1 MESKNEH
8 ARRKACGYR
17 RKDLLTAYRKG
28 IYEHVT
34 KSENDLLS
42 NKTSNDQHLTKRSDV
57 CKSNSAETLLCCDHK
72 NEHQQ
77 FLPQKSSRLLRSRN
91 NKDDMQINADNFSS
105 GKFLNES
112 QRLDNSL
119 FSDDA
124 NEINSQV
131 SNSLDNQTFK
141 TMLNKIK
148 DANAIQGPRYVK
160 VPVINVLGDEDQ
172 HYAKAPQGH
181 NAGGDDPEL
190 PASNLF
196 NNNYT
201 EKRRPDADDNIFEG
215 FLSGKREDFLD
226 HECKQQA
233 RSNVRRWDEYRSNV
247 TCTGKNK
254 PSCLQLSECRCLNRS
269 KEKVHS
275 WLFDERNKDESMEDF
290 SCVTKGP
297 KTPSHHHHKLS
308 AIQMTTIGKP
318 TVPSFRKAHNEQLLN
333 IPTEKCIESQRSII
347 ETVSAEPSSYNLGC
361 SIGVSSLNNTAKSS
375 YNLESHMVDK
385 RMRQPASEKG
395 QTTQDDIQELRYK
408 RAKSSGCSAENI
420 TKDDCSLY
428 ELLPSRSYSMKTLRT
443 DIKERLPLV
452 GLSCG
457 VLSNSQIFT
466 IIRKTGAGLEI
477 ENRACKK
484 PYYST
489 KPVSDKL
496 MNLEELCSLPQV
508 KHRTINWVENQRLLH
523 SRVKV

>member
-8 ARRKACGYR
+8 ARQNTYGYR
-17 RKDLLTAYRKG
+17 RRDFLTAYRNG
-28 IYEHVT
+28 IYEHVS

-42 NKTSNDQHLTKRSDV
+42 NKTSNDQLLTKRSDV
-57 CKSNSAETLLCCDHK
+57 FKSNSAETLFCCTNK
-72 NEHQQ
+72 NEHQT

-91 NKDDMQINADNFSS
+91 RKYDMQINADNFSS
-105 GKFLNES
+105 GKYLNES
-112 QRLDNSL
+112 QRLDHFS

-124 NEINSQV
+124 NEANSQV
-131 SNSLDNQTFK
+131 SNSLDNQTFRI
-141 TMLNKIK
+141 MLKKNK
-148 DANAIQGPRYVK
+148 DANANQGPRYGK
-160 VPVINVLGDEDQ
+160 VPVINVLADEDQ
-172 HYAKAPQGH
+172 HDARAPQGH
-181 NAGGDDPEL
+181 NADGDDPEL

-201 EKRRPDADDNIFEG
+201 ERQKPDADDGVFERS
-215 FLSGKREDFLD
+215 LSGKREDFLC
-226 HECKQQA
+226 HERKQQA
-233 RSNVRRWDEYRSNV
+233 RSNVRKWDEYRSDV
-247 TCTGKNK
+247 TCTGKSK

-269 KEKVHS
+269 KEKVRS
-275 WLFDERNKDESMEDF
+275 WLFDERNKDESKEDF
-290 SCVTKGP
+290 SCVAKGL
-297 KTPSHHHHKLS
+297 KTPSHHQNKLS
-308 AIQMTTIGKP
+308 AVQTTTIGKP
-318 TVPSFRKAHNEQLLN
+318 SVSFFGKAHNEHLLN
-333 IPTEKCIESQRSII
+333 IPTEKCTESQRSII

-375 YNLESHMVDK
+375 HNLEPPMIDQG
-385 RMRQPASEKG
+385 MRQSACEKG

-408 RAKSSGCSAENI
+408 RGKSSSCSAENI

-489 KPVSDKL
+489 KLVSDKP

-508 KHRTINWVENQRLLH
+508 KHRTINWVESQRLLH